1 MLKTFAPLSAFWIS
15 LGLLLIVIFLL
26 MSGLIVTQYVV
37 RFGLLAAV
45 GFIAAERWG
54 QAVTNTI
61 KSEA

>member
-1 MLKTFAPLSAFWIS
+1 MLKTLAPLSAFWIS

-37 RFGLLAAV
+37 RFGLFAAV
-45 GFIAAERWG
+45 GYIAVERWG
-54 QAVTNTI
+54 RAVT

>member
-1 MLKTFAPLSAFWIS
+1 MLKMLATLSPFWIS

-26 MSGLIVTQYVV
+26 MSGFTVTQYVV

-54 QAVTNTI
+54 RAVTNTI
-61 KSEA
+61 KSEV